1 MGLFNNAKHTTATNN
16 QAITDQTI
24 PSEFNGATNM
34 FGNKKVEEPVQPV
47 VKKGMFGNKKVE
59 EPIITEPIIR
69 KDDYTPVNSVTG
81 LTDVLN
87 LKGIKQVYP
96 GNPPTVLF
104 DNFNFD
110 IEDIP
115 GQGQFIALLGKSG
128 CGKSTI
134 LRYISGLQKPTD
146 GHIYMYG
153 KELTDDDHTPMVFQQ
168 YSSFHW
174 KSVIENVAL
183 PLLLKGMNK
192 TEAFDKAEETIKL
205 VGLSGQEN
213 KWAKHPLLSGGQLQ
227 RVAIARSII
236 ANPKILL
243 LDEPF
248 SGLDIRNRTD
258 LQNVLLDLFYSD
270 KVDVTFIL
278 VTHDIREAVYLSN
291 RLYIMKTNPAEIY
304 KQFSIDFGSGR
315 RNRDTKYLP
324 EYVHMTKQIE
334 DVFNE
339 LK

>member
-1 MGLFNNAKHTTATNN
+1 MKLFNQALEPSTDIKPLHRVE
-16 QAITDQTI
+16 QAI
-24 PSEFNGATNM
+24 E
-34 FGNKKVEEPVQPV
+34 QPV
-47 VKKGMFGNKKVE
+47 VKKSSLFGSMKSEGIFAPPQDTFINK
-59 EPIITEPIIR
+59 
-69 KDDYTPVNSVTG
+69 DTG
-81 LTDVLN
+81 LTDVIN
-87 LKGIKQVYP
+87 LRGIKQVYH
-96 GNPPTVLF
+96 GEKDTILF

-115 GQGQFIALLGKSG
+115 GEGQFVSILGKSG

-134 LRYISGLQKPTD
+134 LRYISGLQKPTG

-153 KELTDDDHTPMVFQQ
+153 KEMVETDFIPMVFQA

-174 KSVIENVAL
+174 MSVIENVAL
-183 PLLLKGMNK
+183 PLIIKGVNK
-192 TEAFDKAEETIKL
+192 TEAYNKAEETIKQ
-205 VGLSGQEN
+205 VGLGGQEN
-213 KWAKHPLLSGGQLQ
+213 KWAKAPLLSGGQLQ

-258 LQNVLLDLFYSD
+258 LQNVLLDLFYNP

-291 RLYIMKTNPAEIY
+291 RLFILKSPSNLKDSTDAVSIY
-304 KQFSIDFGSGR
+304 KHYNIDFGHR
-315 RNRDTKYLP
+315 RTKDTKYLP
-324 EYVHMTKQIE
+324 EYVNLTKQVE
-334 DVFNE
+334 EVFNE
-339 LK
+339 LN